1 MTIEDEGPGIPEESI
16 EKVFE
21 KFYRRRALRPV
32 GTGLGL
38 SIVKGFIIAHNGP
51 WKFVIFLMGA
61 PGSS

>member
-21 KFYRRRALRPV
+21 KFYRAPGSSAG

-38 SIVKGFIIAHNGP
+38 SIT
-51 WKFVIFLMGA
+51 
-61 PGSS
+61 